1 MRDEARVGRWR
12 AAGVLWLVT
21 AVLLAGCGAG
31 AGNSARAP
39 SPTPPTVGWAG
50 EVDDAPY
57 LAYERVSY
65 ERLPRARVE
74 PAGEVRIP
82 EQVRRISAFKLRDD
96 ESNAIRFTDDG
107 GRGWLAWQPAIVV
120 RARRDFAR
128 QHNAQP
134 SQVTT
139 LGVARVEW
147 PNSCLGLSGGGA
159 CTPDP
164 TPGFRITLRLG
175 GTTATFHTDL
185 RERIVQAKG

>member
-1 MRDEARVGRWR
+1 MRHDARAGGWR
-12 AAGVLWLVT
+12 AASVLWLVA

-31 AGNSARAP
+31 AGNSVRSP
-39 SPTPPTVGWAG
+39 SPTPPAVGWAG

-57 LAYERVSY
+57 IAYERVSY
-65 ERLPRARVE
+65 ERLPRSRLE

-82 EQVRRISAFKLRDD
+82 EQVRRVSAFRLRES

-107 GRGWLAWQPAIVV
+107 GRGWLAWQPTIVV

-128 QHNAQP
+128 QHDAQP
-134 SQVTT
+134 SQVVT

-147 PNSCLGLSGGGA
+147 PNGCLGVSSGGVCPPA
-159 CTPDP
+159 P

-175 GTTATFHTDL
+175 STTAIFHSDL
-185 RERIVQAKG
+185 RERIVQAQG